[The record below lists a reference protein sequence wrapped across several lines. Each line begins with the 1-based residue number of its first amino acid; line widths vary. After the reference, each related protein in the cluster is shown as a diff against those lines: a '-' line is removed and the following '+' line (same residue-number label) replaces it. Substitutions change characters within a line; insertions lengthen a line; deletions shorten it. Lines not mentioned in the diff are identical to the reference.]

1 MAQVKYSLKQLMH
14 LVEEGV
20 AKNGSSAYQPED
32 RKSIIGDDPDWKVIG
47 YSESKFGSKFSTTG
61 ILYKSVPSNI
71 LFVVTGQAMY
81 NW

>member
-1 MAQVKYSLKQLMH
+1 MAQAKYSLKQLMH

-47 YSESKFGSKFSTTG
+47 YSESKLGTTG
-61 ILYKSVPSNI
+61 VLYKSVPSNI

>member
-1 MAQVKYSLKQLMH
+1 MTQVKYSLKQLMH

-32 RKSIIGDDPDWKVIG
+32 RKSIIGDDHNWKVIG
-47 YSESKFGSKFSTTG
+47 YSKSKLAITG

>member
-32 RKSIIGDDPDWKVIG
+32 RKSIIGDDTDWKVIG
-47 YSESKFGSKFSTTG
+47 YSKSKLVITG

>member
-20 AKNGSSAYQPED
+20 AKNGSSAYRPED
-32 RKSIIGDDPDWKVIG
+32 RKSIIGDDHNWKAIG
-47 YSESKFGSKFSTTG
+47 YSKSKLAITG

>member
-14 LVEEGV
+14 LVKEGV
-20 AKNGSSAYQPED
+20 AKNGSSAYRPED

-47 YSESKFGSKFSTTG
+47 YSGSKLSTTG
-61 ILYKSVPSNI
+61 VLYKSVPSNI
-71 LFVVTGQAMY
+71 LFVVTGQAIY

>member
-20 AKNGSSAYQPED
+20 AKNGSLAYQPED
-32 RKSIIGDDPDWKVIG
+32 RKSIIGDDQNWKVIG
-47 YSESKFGSKFSTTG
+47 YSKSKLAITG

>member
-20 AKNGSSAYQPED
+20 AKNGSSAYRPED
-32 RKSIIGDDPDWKVIG
+32 RKSIIGDDHNWKAIG
-47 YSESKFGSKFSTTG
+47 YSKSKLGTTG
-61 ILYKSVPSNI
+61 VLYKSVPSNI